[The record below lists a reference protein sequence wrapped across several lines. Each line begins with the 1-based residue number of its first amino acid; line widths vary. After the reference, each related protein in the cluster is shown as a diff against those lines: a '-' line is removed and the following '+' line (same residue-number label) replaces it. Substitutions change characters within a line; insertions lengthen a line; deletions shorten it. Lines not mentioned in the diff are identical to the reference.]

1 MIRIA
6 LRPIPSP
13 QRISMEIATSVGVA
27 ITGTAGNGI
36 GKILTG
42 EEGTPVSGL
51 KRMVIGRR
59 KDSTTGV

>member
-1 MIRIA
+1 
-6 LRPIPSP
+6 
-13 QRISMEIATSVGVA
+13 MEIATSVGVA